1 MTKKINIKNRFLPQN
16 ESVAKGLEP
25 ETRIQD
31 FNIKKELG
39 SGAFGR
45 VYLVEHKITK
55 VSYAIKAIDKRNK
68 SNLEQK
74 PYFCREIE
82 IMYKLH
88 HPNIVKLYG
97 HFEDNN
103 YCYFLMEYI
112 PKGNLYSLM
121 PRDKKKRLNQKIVV
135 SIMKDIISAVYYL
148 HNMEPPIIHRDIKPE
163 NILLGDN
170 LLAKITDFGWSN
182 YIVDGIKR
190 TTMCGTP
197 IYLAPEIIKEKE
209 HNGKVDIWC
218 IGILL
223 FELTTGTLPFKGN
236 DLETLKKN
244 ILSLNISW
252 PKEINNET
260 KTLISKIL
268 KLEPNE
274 RISLEEIIQHNFFT
288 KYFDNPLQY
297 LVKPNKNMIYQPFLI
312 SKDIPT
318 QINFSDIFK
327 NNISENEELS
337 LKKKYMEILNKYE
350 KLKNDYDEILKNNE
364 SFLNELNVLKNILN
378 QKEEKIAEL
387 LESIKKENENRGEG
401 EGEGDMDESYLKIRY
416 DELEKNNLDYKNK
429 IKRYEEFLNEN
440 KIENDNNIFDR
451 KLKSLRNSIENNKE
465 TFDEEINNLQNH
477 LDKEAKI
484 NFNEII
490 KEKDR
495 EIEKIKEEMKI
506 RRNKEKKKMTTIAN
520 KYDNQLTLLEKENE
534 RLKKRFQELQKK

>member
-1 MTKKINIKNRFLPQN
+1 
-16 ESVAKGLEP
+16 
-25 ETRIQD
+25 
-31 FNIKKELG
+31 
-39 SGAFGR
+39 
-45 VYLVEHKITK
+45 
-55 VSYAIKAIDKRNK
+55 
-68 SNLEQK
+68 
-74 PYFCREIE
+74 
-82 IMYKLH
+82 
-88 HPNIVKLYG
+88 
-97 HFEDNN
+97 
-103 YCYFLMEYI
+103 
-112 PKGNLYSLM
+112 
-121 PRDKKKRLNQKIVV
+121 
-135 SIMKDIISAVYYL
+135 
-148 HNMEPPIIHRDIKPE
+148 
-163 NILLGDN
+163 
-170 LLAKITDFGWSN
+170 
-182 YIVDGIKR
+182 
-190 TTMCGTP
+190 MCGTP

>member
-82 IMYKLH
+82 IMYKLY

-121 PRDKKKRLNQKIVV
+121 PRDKKKKLNQKIVV

-148 HNMEPPIIHRDIKPE
+148 HSMEPPIIHRDIKPE